1 MQDKLHGDFLF
12 KGGVTVRVISITQDG
27 VTNLCLEGELDHH
40 AAKTALVRIG
50 QIIDSELPRSVV
62 LDLCSLSFMDSSG
75 IAVVVHTFRRIKE
88 FGGSLS
94 VVNIPPH
101 AFRIFRA
108 AGLTRMIP
116 MSERIQKSERR
127 TLTR

>member
-1 MQDKLHGDFLF
+1 M
-12 KGGVTVRVISITQDG
+12 RVISISQDG
-27 VTNLCLEGELDHH
+27 VCNLCLDGELDHH
-40 AAKTALVRIG
+40 AAKAAIARIG
-50 QIIDSELPRSVV
+50 QIIDAELPHSVV

-88 FGGSLS
+88 LGGTLT

-116 MSERIQKSERR
+116 MSERTQKHERR
-127 TLTR
+127 TPIR

>member
-1 MQDKLHGDFLF
+1 MKVVGL
-12 KGGVTVRVISITQDG
+12 TQDG

-40 AAKTALVRIG
+40 AAKSALVRIS
-50 QIIDSELPRSVV
+50 QIIDSELPHSVV
-62 LDLCSLSFMDSSG
+62 LDLCSLTFMDSSG

-88 FGGSLS
+88 LGGTLT

-108 AGLTRMIP
+108 AGISRMIP
-116 MSERIQKSERR
+116 MSERTQKNERR
-127 TLTR
+127 SFSR